1 MPIVKTAANLLYH
14 HLLSGGVQIYEYLDR
29 PLHGKVATSD
39 GEWSTVGSSNLDPLS
54 LALNLEANVIVRDRL
69 FNRLLTA
76 RLDSLLAQ
84 SCRQVHASDLVESN
98 GWRVLRSFFVFYLLR
113 LYPLVAL
120 WLPAHIPQLLPAK
133 GLAPPVKT
141 P

>member
-1 MPIVKTAANLLYH
+1 M
-14 HLLSGGVQIYEYLDR
+14 
-29 PLHGKVATSD
+29 
-39 GEWSTVGSSNLDPLS
+39 
-54 LALNLEANVIVRDRL
+54 IVRDRL

>member
-1 MPIVKTAANLLYH
+1 M
-14 HLLSGGVQIYEYLDR
+14 
-29 PLHGKVATSD
+29 
-39 GEWSTVGSSNLDPLS
+39 
-54 LALNLEANVIVRDRL
+54 RDE
-69 FNRLLTA
+69 
-76 RLDSLLAQ
+76 
-84 SCRQVHASDLVESN
+84 SDLVESN

-133 GLAPPVKT
+133 GLAPSVNKTGAPVKT